1 MSVQE
6 LIAGIR
12 SEDASARCAAWL
24 SAGDF
29 GASAVKPLAAV
40 MGESGVA
47 QEVARA
53 AKNGLWAVVRGAWPP
68 GTDAADGAVVSALIE
83 LLNDEQPIAVRRE
96 VLWMLSEIGGDES
109 VETIAGFVPIGQLR
123 EDARCALERI
133 PGKKS
138 LDALKQAFDAAPED
152 FKTNLAQSLRARGE
166 SVDGVPCRKLTPVY
180 ETKVGDNDRNE

>member
-1 MSVQE
+1 MTIQD

-12 SEDASARCAAWL
+12 SEDASTRCAVWL
-24 SAGDF
+24 RAVDL

-40 MGESGVA
+40 MGEPDVN

-53 AKNGLWAVVRGAWPP
+53 AKNGMWTVVRSAWPP
-68 GTDAADGAVVSALIE
+68 GTDAADRSVVSALIE
-83 LLNDEQPIAVRRE
+83 LLRGEQPDAVRRE
-96 VLWMLSEIGGDES
+96 TLWMLSEIGGDES
-109 VETIAGFVPIGQLR
+109 VEPIAGLVTSGQLR

-133 PGKKS
+133 PGEKS

-166 SVDGVPCRKLTPVY
+166 TVDGVPCRKLTPVY
-180 ETKVGDNDRNE
+180 KTAVDAER